1 MIKYFKRLGDFFM
14 NFVIKNR
21 KTPEE
26 NRKHVGQNLML
37 LAAFIFFIFV
47 INFAIIIGTDSK
59 FGVDLSEGAKSV
71 YSRTVSVQAKRGTI
85 YDRNGNVIAEDSTTY
100 SIYAIIDTSYV
111 NSTGDKLYVQE
122 SQYDTVAQIFNEQ
135 LGMEKDYVLTQ
146 LKTKDVFQVSFGT
159 QGSGLSYST
168 MSALKEALDNAG
180 IKGVAFETSTSRMYP
195 NGTFASQF
203 IGLAQSQENS
213 DGTKKLVGTT
223 GLEASLNTLLSG
235 TDGSMTYE
243 IDKNGN
249 TLLGTGKVDKA
260 AVNGNDIYTTLDA
273 TLQTYLET
281 QMDAFQAQANGV
293 NASAT
298 VVNAKTG
305 EILATTQRP
314 TYNSDTQEGLSE
326 LSDWTTMLYQ
336 SNYEPGSTMKVMLL
350 AAAIDNGTFDAN
362 ATYTNANGVTVSDTT
377 INDWSIND
385 GSSTG
390 QYMTYAQGFAYSSN
404 VGMTLLEQ
412 AMGDSTWSNYL
423 SLYRFGYPTRFGLA
437 SESAGFISDNSVNTA
452 MSSFGQGISVTQTQ
466 MLRAFTSVSNNGA
479 MLEPQ
484 FISQIVDTNNNS
496 KRVASSE
503 VVGNPISADAA
514 SQTRDYMVTV
524 GTDPT
529 YGTLYSKTEAAPIIQ
544 VGDYSVAVKSGTAQ
558 IANENGTG
566 YLSGQY
572 DNIYSVVAMVPSD
585 EPDFIMYVTVQQPEK
600 WSNSYYA
607 TVVNPVLEE
616 AMLMK
621 DTLTTTSTV
630 TDNITETSSY
640 KVGNLVGEAPG
651 DVSEELRRNLV
662 HPVVVGTGN
671 EITKVSVKEG
681 TNLDANQQIL
691 LLTDKLETLPDMY
704 GWTKE
709 NVETFAK
716 WTGITIKY
724 KGSDSGTVTKQN
736 VEAGTAMDSVSKL
749 TITIGD

>member
-1 MIKYFKRLGDFFM
+1 MSYLKKIRTAFM
-14 NFVIKNR
+14 NFVVKDR
-21 KTPEE
+21 KSPAD

-37 LAAFIFFIFV
+37 LAVFIFFVFV

-59 FGVDLSEGAKSV
+59 FGVNLSQGAKSV
-71 YSRTVSVQAKRGTI
+71 YSKTEVVPAKRGTI

-100 SIYAIIDTSYV
+100 SVYAVVDTSYV
-111 NSTGDKLYVQE
+111 TSTGEKLFVQD
-122 SQYDTVAQIFNEQ
+122 SQYDTIAQIFNEQ
-135 LGMEKDYVLTQ
+135 LGMEKDYVLKQ
-146 LKTKDVFQVSFGT
+146 LKTKNVYQVSFGT
-159 QGSGLSYST
+159 QGSGLSYSS
-168 MSALKEALDNAG
+168 MSNLKDALDKAK
-180 IKGVAFETSTSRMYP
+180 IKGVGFETSTSRMYP

-203 IGLAQSQENS
+203 IGLAQWQEQK
-213 DGTKKLVGTT
+213 DKTKIFTGTT
-223 GLEASLNTLLSG
+223 GLESSLNSLLSG
-235 TDGSMTYE
+235 TDGTMTYE

-249 TLLGTGKVDKA
+249 TLLGTGKVDKKA
-260 AVNGNDIYTTLDA
+260 INGKDIYTTLDA

-281 QMDAFQAQANGV
+281 QMDVFQGEANGV

-314 TYNSDTQEGLSE
+314 TYNSDTQEGLSD
-326 LSDWTTMLYQ
+326 LKDWSTLLYQ

-350 AAAIDNGTFDAN
+350 AAAIDNGTFDPN
-362 ATYTNANGVTVSDTT
+362 ATYSNVNGVQVSDVT
-377 INDWSIND
+377 INDWSLND

-390 QYMTYAQGFAYSSN
+390 QTMTYAQGFAYSSN

-423 SLYRFGYPTRFGLA
+423 SLYRFGYPTRFGMNDET
-437 SESAGFISDNSVNTA
+437 SGSISDNSVNTA
-452 MSSFGQGISVTQTQ
+452 QSSFGQGISVTQTQ
-466 MLRAFTSVSNNGA
+466 MLRAFTAISNNGT

-484 FISQIVDTNNNS
+484 FISQIVDTNNDS
-496 KRVASSE
+496 RRVASKE
-503 VVGNPISADAA
+503 VVGHPVSKSAA

-524 GTDPT
+524 GTDP
-529 YGTLYSKTEAAPIIQ
+529 YFGTLYSKTNGGPIIQ

-558 IANENGTG
+558 IAAEDGSGYITG
-566 YLSGQY
+566 KNQTL
-572 DNIYSVVAMVPSD
+572 NSVVAMVPSD
-585 EPDFIMYVTVQQPEK
+585 DPDFIMYVTVQQPEN
-600 WSNSYYA
+600 WSGTFFA
-607 TVVNPVLEE
+607 DVVNPVLEE

-621 DTLTTTSTV
+621 DSLTADSSANKQDISKTTS
-630 TDNITETSSY
+630 Y
-640 KVGNLVGEAPG
+640 KLSKIVGEAPG
-651 DVSEELRRNLV
+651 AVTEELRRNLV
-662 HPVVVGTGN
+662 HPVLVGTGN

-681 TNLDANQQIL
+681 SNLAPNQQVL

-716 WTGITIKY
+716 WTGKKITF
-724 KGSDSGTVTKQN
+724 KGSKSGTVTKQN
-736 VEAGTAMDSVSKL
+736 VEAGTSMDNVSKI